1 MSAIVPAAHA
11 REDMGGCA
19 PCRVSSFHPCEGD
32 GAEEKECNA
41 SSGADAA
48 AAAEPLDPLRC
59 FSAFDVLRDVLAAC
73 TCAPALSRST
83 EKGADSPS
91 LLPGAP
97 LPSAWRTEQTR
108 EALRTLVDLVA
119 ADVGVSS
126 ARHGQGEAP
135 EEAEIARSRLSVD
148 ALLLHLT
155 TEGPNLRAA
164 LRRRRRQLL
173 PMPPRDD
180 ATTQS
185 EREACDEAHAACEE
199 DEALAA
205 LTRCAASVA
214 LINRDLGSSAR
225 KGRKAVQTAASCVL
239 QTRTALSLLRT
250 SSLVHQPLRAGA
262 GHAAA
267 SRSAIAAA
275 DVSAYWC
282 STGCMGLDQALG
294 GGGFRSGWVT
304 EVYGEAGAGK
314 TQLGLQCLLQQAA
327 TDVCHAAVALAL
339 ASGADFTSLAHMA
352 TTTGMCGSR
361 SPVVKCMEVFDRD
374 AVEAARCAVVYLV
387 SEDVP
392 TSRLGPLAAAAVGRA
407 VRAVRLHPLVN
418 QLPSGVVKTVWGCV
432 ERTCTVPTVL
442 SRLQIRHVASVAE
455 VLRLLEPLP
464 HPQLAQVSRTSS
476 PPNVIPNRA
485 QRPRNSNLVEAV
497 RVLAGTHGR
506 AVVVL
511 DSVAAAV
518 VAGQWDMQ
526 GVAQADATVTAL
538 SLRLRQAAM
547 THNWCI
553 VVTNQVRAIPT
564 TARQRQCALAP
575 IKRARSPTTSSTAS
589 APSVTRTVV
598 PALGFSWASAAHCRV
613 FLRKSLS
620 HGVRQLVLRHA
631 PSHPPAQASYLI
643 TEHGIE
649 DA

>member
-1 MSAIVPAAHA
+1 MSATVPAAHA
-11 REDMGGCA
+11 HEGTGGCA
-19 PCRVSSFHPCEGD
+19 PCHVSTLHPCEGD
-32 GAEEKECNA
+32 GGEEEKGYSA

-48 AAAEPLDPLRC
+48 VEPLDPLRC
-59 FSAFDVLRDVLAAC
+59 FSAFDVLRD
-73 TCAPALSRST
+73 
-83 EKGADSPS
+83 
-91 LLPGAP
+91 AP

-108 EALRTLVDLVA
+108 EALGTLVDLVA
-119 ADVGVSS
+119 ADVGISS
-126 ARHGQGEAP
+126 ARHGQDEAP
-135 EEAEIARSRLSVD
+135 KDVESARSRLSVD

-155 TEGPNLRAA
+155 AEGPSLRAA

-180 ATTQS
+180 ATTHS
-185 EREACDEAHAACEE
+185 EPEACDEARAACEE
-199 DEALAA
+199 DEALH
-205 LTRCAASVA
+205 VA
-214 LINRDLGSSAR
+214 LANRNLGSNAR
-225 KGRKAVQTAASCVL
+225 KDRKEVQTPASRVL
-239 QTRTALSLLRT
+239 QTCTALSLLRT
-250 SSLVHQPLRAGA
+250 SSLFHQPLRAGTE
-262 GHAAA
+262 HTAA
-267 SRSAIAAA
+267 SRSTIAAA
-275 DVSAYWC
+275 DASAYWC

-339 ASGADFTSLAHMA
+339 ASNADLTSLAHMA
-352 TTTGMCGSR
+352 TAAGMCGSS
-361 SPVVKCMEVFDRD
+361 SPAVKCMEVFDRD

-392 TSRLGPLAAAAVGRA
+392 TSRLGSLAAAAVGRA

-418 QLPSGVVKTVWGCV
+418 QLPSCAVKTVWGCV
-432 ERTCTVPTVL
+432 ERTCTVPMVL
-442 SRLQIRHVASVAE
+442 SSLQIRHVTSVAE

-464 HPQLAQVSRTSS
+464 HSRLAQASGITSLT
-476 PPNVIPNRA
+476 NAIPNRA
-485 QRPRNSNLVEAV
+485 QRPRSSSLVEAV
-497 RVLAGTHGR
+497 RVLAGSHGR
-506 AVVVL
+506 ALVVL

-518 VAGQWDMQ
+518 VAGQWDIK
-526 GVAQADATVTAL
+526 V
-538 SLRLRQAAM
+538 LRLRQAVM

-564 TARQRQCALAP
+564 TDRQRQCALAP
-575 IKRARSPTTSSTAS
+575 IKRARSPTTFSAAS
-589 APSVTRTVV
+589 ASFSARTVV
-598 PALGFSWASAAHCRV
+598 PALGFSWASAPHCRV
-613 FLRKSLS
+613 LLRKSLS
-620 HGVRQLVLRHA
+620 HGVRQLVLHHA

>member
-1 MSAIVPAAHA
+1 MSGRVPVVHA
-11 REDMGGCA
+11 REDIGGCV
-19 PCRVSSFHPCEGD
+19 PCHVSALRLCEED
-32 GAEEKECNA
+32 GGEEEKGYNA
-41 SSGADAA
+41 SPSTDAA
-48 AAAEPLDPLRC
+48 VEPFEPLRC
-59 FSAFDVLRDVLAAC
+59 FSAFDVLRGVLAAC
-73 TCAPALSRST
+73 TCAPVLSRSA

-91 LLPGAP
+91 LLPGAF
-97 LPSAWRTEQTR
+97 LPSAWKTEQRR
-108 EALRTLVDLVA
+108 EAVVSLVDLVA
-119 ADVGVSS
+119 TDIGVSS
-126 ARHGQGEAP
+126 GRHGQGVPPKHVER
-135 EEAEIARSRLSVD
+135 ARSRLSVD

-155 TEGPNLRAA
+155 AEGPRLRAA
-164 LRRRRRQLL
+164 LRRRCRQPL

-180 ATTQS
+180 TTTHS
-185 EREACDEAHAACEE
+185 EPKACDEAQAASEE
-199 DEALAA
+199 DEAFAVLI
-205 LTRCAASVA
+205 RCAASVA
-214 LINRDLGSSAR
+214 LANRILGSSVGKDR
-225 KGRKAVQTAASCVL
+225 KEVQTPASRVL
-239 QTRTALSLLRT
+239 QTCTALSLLR
-250 SSLVHQPLRAGA
+250 SNSFFHQPLQAGA
-262 GHAAA
+262 GHTAA

-275 DVSAYWC
+275 DASAYWC

-327 TDVCHAAVALAL
+327 TDVCQAAVALAL
-339 ASGADFTSLAHMA
+339 VNNADLTSLAHKVTA
-352 TTTGMCGSR
+352 AGMCGSNN
-361 SPVVKCMEVFDRD
+361 PAVKCMEVFDRD
-374 AVEAARCAVVYLV
+374 VVEAARCAVVYLV

-418 QLPSGVVKTVWGCV
+418 QLPSCVVKTVWGCV
-432 ERTCTVPTVL
+432 ERTCTVSVVL

-464 HPQLAQVSRTSS
+464 HLQLSQAPGITS
-476 PPNVIPNRA
+476 PTNAIPNRA
-485 QRPRNSNLVEAV
+485 QRPRSSNLVEAV
-497 RVLAGTHGR
+497 RLLAGSHGR
-506 AVVVL
+506 AMVVL
-511 DSVAAAV
+511 DSAAAAV

-526 GVAQADATVTAL
+526 GVAQTDATVAAL

-547 THNWCI
+547 AHNWCI

-575 IKRARSPTTSSTAS
+575 IKRARSPTTSSTESAS
-589 APSVTRTVV
+589 SAARTVV
-598 PALGFSWASAAHCRV
+598 PALGFSWASAPHCRV

>member
-1 MSAIVPAAHA
+1 MSATVPAAHA
-11 REDMGGCA
+11 HEGTGGCA
-19 PCRVSSFHPCEGD
+19 PCHVSTLHPCEGD
-32 GAEEKECNA
+32 GGEEEKGYSA

-48 AAAEPLDPLRC
+48 VEPLDPLRC
-59 FSAFDVLRDVLAAC
+59 FSAFDVLRGALATC

-83 EKGADSPS
+83 EKGAGSPS

-108 EALRTLVDLVA
+108 EALGTLVDLVA
-119 ADVGVSS
+119 ADVGISS
-126 ARHGQGEAP
+126 ARHGQDEAP
-135 EEAEIARSRLSVD
+135 KDVESARSRLSVD

-155 TEGPNLRAA
+155 AEGPSLRAA

-180 ATTQS
+180 ATTHS
-185 EREACDEAHAACEE
+185 EPEACDEARAACEE
-199 DEALAA
+199 DEALTV
-205 LTRCAASVA
+205 LIRCAASVA
-214 LINRDLGSSAR
+214 LANRNLGSNAR
-225 KGRKAVQTAASCVL
+225 KDRKEVQTPASRVL
-239 QTRTALSLLRT
+239 QTCTALSLLRT
-250 SSLVHQPLRAGA
+250 SSLFHQPLRAGTE
-262 GHAAA
+262 HTAA
-267 SRSAIAAA
+267 SRSTIAAA
-275 DVSAYWC
+275 DASAYWC

-339 ASGADFTSLAHMA
+339 ASNADLTSLAHMA
-352 TTTGMCGSR
+352 TAAGMCGSS
-361 SPVVKCMEVFDRD
+361 SPAVKCMEVFDRD

-392 TSRLGPLAAAAVGRA
+392 TSRLGSLAAAAVGRA

-418 QLPSGVVKTVWGCV
+418 QLPSCAVKTVWGCV
-432 ERTCTVPTVL
+432 ERTCTVPMVL
-442 SRLQIRHVASVAE
+442 SSLQIRHVTSVAE

-464 HPQLAQVSRTSS
+464 HSRLAQASGITSLT
-476 PPNVIPNRA
+476 NAIPNRA
-485 QRPRNSNLVEAV
+485 QRPRSSSLVEAV
-497 RVLAGTHGR
+497 RVLAGSHGR
-506 AVVVL
+506 ALVVL

-538 SLRLRQAAM
+538 SLRLRQAVM

-564 TARQRQCALAP
+564 TDRQRQCALAP
-575 IKRARSPTTSSTAS
+575 IKRARSPTTFSAAS
-589 APSVTRTVV
+589 ASFSARTVV
-598 PALGFSWASAAHCRV
+598 PALGFSWASAPHCRV
-613 FLRKSLS
+613 LLRKSLS
-620 HGVRQLVLRHA
+620 HGVRQLVLHHA